1 MRPKRNMSTEFY
13 ITKAVS
19 MMNKSRV
26 VVAGIIVSLLASSAL
41 FVGLSADESH
51 KAKPKVQEVNKLESF
66 KKLRRIMAI
75 VEESYVDE
83 LSLDE
88 IVNKAIDGLLSNLDA
103 HSNYLNKKKFDDLRA
118 NIDGEFGGIGITV
131 GLKDGALTIIAPVD
145 DTPGDKAGLKSG
157 DVIVKVN
164 DKSTI
169 DMSID
174 DAVNLMRGTPR
185 TKVELT
191 IVRKGEAKPL
201 NFSIVRDIIKMD
213 FVKVRKIQD
222 TDFAY
227 VRVASFDK
235 NVTRNVLSS
244 LKQMGKVKGIVL
256 DLRNN
261 PGGALDQA
269 VDLSR
274 LFIKN
279 GVIVTQKGRNKND
292 NVEYRATNAPYAS
305 VPIVVLVNGGSASA
319 SEIVAGAL
327 QDHKRAV
334 LIGEQTFGKG
344 SVQTFMQLDQNEGL
358 KLTTAK
364 YYLPSGRTIQ
374 AVGVTPDIIVYPGVA
389 PENENSFSIKE
400 SDLKRHLQG
409 ELEKVNEQ
417 NTKTETASDDKKNI
431 TQAMIYQDIQLKSA
445 IDVLKAWGVIGALN
459 PNK

>member
-1 MRPKRNMSTEFY
+1 
-13 ITKAVS
+13 

-26 VVAGIIVSLLASSAL
+26 VLSGIIISLLVSSAL
-41 FVGLSADESH
+41 FVGLVANETQ
-51 KAKPKVQEVNKLESF
+51 KVKPNSQENKLESF

-75 VEESYVDE
+75 VEENYVDE
-83 LSLDE
+83 LSFDE
-88 IVNKAIDGLLSNLDA
+88 IANKAIDGLLSNLDA
-103 HSNYLNKKKFDDLRA
+103 HSTYLNKKKFDDLRA

-145 DTPGDKAGLKSG
+145 GTPGDKAGLKSG

-327 QDHKRAV
+327 QDHKRA
-334 LIGEQTFGKG
+334 
-344 SVQTFMQLDQNEGL
+344 
-358 KLTTAK
+358 
-364 YYLPSGRTIQ
+364 
-374 AVGVTPDIIVYPGVA
+374 
-389 PENENSFSIKE
+389 
-400 SDLKRHLQG
+400 
-409 ELEKVNEQ
+409 
-417 NTKTETASDDKKNI
+417 
-431 TQAMIYQDIQLKSA
+431 
-445 IDVLKAWGVIGALN
+445 
-459 PNK
+459 

>member
-1 MRPKRNMSTEFY
+1 
-13 ITKAVS
+13 
-19 MMNKSRV
+19 MNKSRV
-26 VVAGIIVSLLASSAL
+26 ILAGIFISLLISSTL
-41 FVGLSADESH
+41 SVGLSAND
-51 KAKPKVQEVNKLESF
+51 KPQANKPKVQEANKLESF
-66 KKLRRIMAI
+66 KKLRRIMGI
-75 VEESYVDE
+75 VEEYYVDE
-83 LSLDE
+83 LSFDE
-88 IVNKAIDGLLSNLDA
+88 IVDKSIDGLLSNLDA

-118 NIDGEFGGIGITV
+118 NTDGEFGGIGITV

-174 DAVNLMRGTPR
+174 DAVNLMRGAPR

-191 IVRKGEAKPL
+191 IIRKSESKPL
-201 NFSIVRDIIKMD
+201 VFNIVRDVIKID
-213 FVKVRKIQD
+213 SVKVRKIQD
-222 TDFAY
+222 SDYVY

-235 NVTRNVLSS
+235 NVTRNVSDELR
-244 LKQMGKVKGIVL
+244 KVGKFGGIVL

-261 PGGALDQA
+261 PGGILDQA

-274 LFIKN
+274 LFIQS
-279 GVIVTQKGRNKND
+279 GVIVTQKGRNKNE
-292 NVEYRATNAPYAS
+292 NIEYKAKGALYAN

-334 LIGEQTFGKG
+334 IIGEQTFGKG
-344 SVQTFMQLDQNEGL
+344 SVQTVMQIDQNEGL

-374 AVGVTPDIIVYPGVA
+374 AVGVIPDIVVYPGAA
-389 PENENSFSIKE
+389 PENENNFSIKE
-400 SDLKRHLQG
+400 ADLKGHLQG
-409 ELEKVNEQ
+409 ELEKANISSKQESSSQ
-417 NTKTETASDDKKNI
+417 EDKKLI
-431 TQAMIYQDIQLKSA
+431 TTAMVYQDIQLKSA
-445 IDVLKAWGVIGALN
+445 VDVLRAWGVISTAQ
-459 PNK
+459 PKK